1 MQIAFPD
8 DFTQSAVEF
17 DGAKITDFTKDGTV
31 ATVIFENDREQVERE
46 LKAKNPLLMNGLPLS
61 LEEVFIYKNR

>member
-1 MQIAFPD
+1 M
-8 DFTQSAVEF
+8 EF
-17 DGAKITDFTKDGTV
+17 DGAKIPDLTKDGTV

-46 LKAKNPLLMNGLPLS
+46 LKAKNPLLMNVLPLS